1 MRRYHVTL
9 ELTLPDQPTEEDY
22 IRAILD
28 AVPLRA
34 SLVSDGNEQSEQK
47 GESDGNRGDNQ
58 PR

>member
-34 SLVSDGNEQSEQK
+34 SLVSDGTDGSEPNSNRE
-47 GESDGNRGDNQ
+47 GESDGTES
-58 PR
+58 